1 MAGGRPP
8 EGPRIVRKLE
18 GSAHAQKRLE
28 TILETVSGAMSV
40 GDACGGL
47 GVGETAFHRMRTGA
61 LAAALASLEPKPL
74 GRRPKIA
81 DEKDRRIAELEAE
94 IDRLRKVVAASQVR
108 EELALAMPFLAERRK
123 SREAMDDGR
132 GEKKGGRRAG
142 PSVDG
147 HDSDQAEGGPGEP
160 QGAQA
165 RREDEGGDGGQGDAR

>member
-18 GSAHAQKRLE
+18 GSAHARTRLE
-28 TILETVSGAMSV
+28 AILETVSGAASV
-40 GDACGGL
+40 GEACGRL
-47 GVGETAFHRMRTGA
+47 GVGETAFHKMRTGA
-61 LAAALASLEPKPL
+61 LAAALADLEPKPL
-74 GRRPKIA
+74 GRRPRIA

-123 SREAMDDGR
+123 LREEMDEGR
-132 GEKKGGRRAG
+132 GGKKGGSRSSQSADGRART
-142 PSVDG
+142 
-147 HDSDQAEGGPGEP
+147 AGGPGEP

-165 RREDEGGDGGQGDAR
+165 RREDEDRDGGQDDAR